1 MSKTW
6 FTADT
11 HFGHANILRF
21 CERPWPSIEEHD
33 LGLIEL
39 WNSAVAP
46 GDTVF
51 HLGDFAYKMHP
62 REMLKVFNSLNGI
75 KHLIRG
81 NHDSS
86 TTEALPWA
94 SVSERLTTSVNGQ
107 RLVLDHYPL
116 RSWHGSNRGTI
127 SLFGHVHNRIQ
138 NYTNSCDVG
147 VDAWSFMPVDLSSIL
162 RRLAE
167 VPSIGTDAADEA
179 SEESG
184 PGPTL

>member
-11 HFGHANILRF
+11 HFGHANIIRF
-21 CERPWPSIEEHD
+21 CNRPWQSVEEHD
-33 LGLIEL
+33 RGLIEL
-39 WNSAVAP
+39 WNSVVAP

-62 REMLKVFNSLNGI
+62 REMLKVFGSLHGT

-81 NHDSS
+81 NHDNSA
-86 TTEALPWA
+86 TEALPWA
-94 SVSERLTTSVNGQ
+94 SVSERLVTSVSNQ

-116 RSWHGSNRGTI
+116 RSWNGSNRGTI
-127 SLFGHVHNRIQ
+127 SLFGHVHNRIE
-138 NYTNSCDVG
+138 NYFNSCDVG
-147 VDAWSFMPVDLSSIL
+147 VDAWDYMPVDLASIL

-167 VPSIGTDAADEA
+167 VPAAQNDASDEL
-179 SEESG
+179 G
-184 PGPTL
+184 NDPPPGPTL